1 MKRICPSKSLVLS
14 VAFVAATL
22 ACTPA
27 FAAKKSKVAEDDGM
41 SLLEMSDQLDGIE
54 KQDFHAAIERA
65 TSCTQARDFPCAE
78 SELTKA
84 AKSANTGKDKK
95 TLLAS
100 RQSLA
105 NEKQELANEIRR
117 KEEERQARIRRE
129 EQAEQERQAR
139 VRRAVEEAEDRQSTR
154 DYNAAIGAQILQGI
168 NENGVRLANIDRQ
181 TNAAY
186 AETNRRLAAQAAER
200 ERVKAERDEHEA
212 ERRRDAR
219 RSEEARQS
227 RERLAQADARDR
239 EDQRRKEAERAA
251 ERQRE
256 EQRRKDQQAQQSR
269 TGVSVSS
276 SASTA
281 TGSSAQKDGATKT
294 RLPHQPYAEPN
305 PYDKGFLGGNTE
317 VGKEAGWSSHSAGN
331 GQTREAA
338 CSEARKKSQQEIA
351 RLSAHWRFDATSPC
365 VCSVNV
371 SADRSMLDAM
381 AETGE
386 PDHWFCAMYEKK
398 TQIRDLGSRSR

>member
-1 MKRICPSKSLVLS
+1 MNRKYGLLNSMLLSLL
-14 VAFVAATL
+14 ATFTTAAI
-22 ACTPA
+22 AMDA
-27 FAAKKSKVAEDDGM
+27 

-54 KQDFHAAIERA
+54 KQDFQAAIERA
-65 TSCTQARDFPCAE
+65 TSCTQVRDFPCAE

-100 RQSLA
+100 RQNLA
-105 NEKQELANEIRR
+105 NEKQQLANEIRR
-117 KEEERQARIRRE
+117 AEEERQARIRRE
-129 EQAEQERQAR
+129 EQAEQAEQAEQERQAR
-139 VRRAVEEAEDRQSTR
+139 VRRAEEEAEDRQSTR

-168 NENGVRLANIDRQ
+168 NENGARMANIDRQ

-200 ERVKAERDEHEA
+200 KRAREEQEEREA
-212 ERRRDAR
+212 ERRRDVR

-239 EDQRRKEAERAA
+239 EDQRRKETERAA

-256 EQRRKDQQAQQSR
+256 EQRRKDQQAQQER
-269 TGVSVSS
+269 TRVSVSS
-276 SASTA
+276 SVSTA
-281 TGSSAQKDGATKT
+281 TGSSAQKDGAIKT

>member
-212 ERRRDAR
+212 ERRREAR